1 MDLEVEEGDGLISL
15 EIEDMG
21 DIQLI
26 NVGFMYG
33 TRSRVLES
41 CSLRFKH
48 NQWTAIVGES
58 GCGKSTLFALIHKLY
73 PISNGQIRIGAH
85 DIQLVHPQSLR
96 KLIRLVP
103 QQVELFAGNVIENI
117 ALGEEHPDIKYVV
130 QLCQLVGIAPFIERL
145 PSTYLSLLGENGAM
159 LSGGQKQRIAIARAL
174 YHDPAILLLD
184 EATSALDAYAEAEM
198 HLLFKE
204 FMARGKTIISIAHRL
219 SSIVDADQIIFLREG
234 NVSEAGTHEV
244 LITKRGDYWRLWQ
257 KQHGILQVDS

>member
-1 MDLEVEEGDGLISL
+1 
-15 EIEDMG
+15 
-21 DIQLI
+21 
-26 NVGFMYG
+26 
-33 TRSRVLES
+33 
-41 CSLRFKH
+41 
-48 NQWTAIVGES
+48 
-58 GCGKSTLFALIHKLY
+58 
-73 PISNGQIRIGAH
+73 
-85 DIQLVHPQSLR
+85 
-96 KLIRLVP
+96 
-103 QQVELFAGNVIENI
+103 
-117 ALGEEHPDIKYVV
+117 VV
-130 QLCQLVGIAPFIERL
+130 QLCQQVGIAPFIERL

-244 LITKRGDYWRLWQ
+244 LIAKRGDYWRLWQ